1 MCYTGYGQTMKAP
14 SYRYHQAIRE
24 ATEAVNSS
32 LPVKEV
38 LQNVAQ
44 AAARALTASACSI
57 MVLDSSQR
65 RLVHGASWGLSDSYL
80 HKGVMDAER
89 SLPEVLEGKTVS
101 VLDAA
106 TDPRVQY
113 PQVAARERIVSI
125 LAVPLAIQGTTVGSV
140 RLYTK
145 ERRQFSEGDT
155 DFLSAI
161 AALCGVALDKSRL
174 LQALKGRRRH
184 GRAGQQPPVATV
196 SSHLARP
203 ASFAHPSE
211 DDFAHLLDFYGIEW
225 LYEPRSFALRWEGER
240 TTQMFTPDFYLPAM
254 DMFVELTTL
263 KQSSVKEKNR
273 KLRRLKELYPEI
285 KIRLLYKRDYER
297 LLAKYGYG
305 PLAEAK
311 GHGVGKV
318 LLSSQQIQRRV
329 MELARQ
335 ISRDYADRNPLLVG
349 VLRGVF
355 CFMADLV
362 RNISIPMDV
371 DFMAIS
377 YYSSEETG
385 GVRIT
390 KDLEHSV
397 AGRHVIM
404 VEDIVD
410 TGMTLSYILN
420 LLKAREPASL
430 AVCTLL
436 DKRVRRIVD
445 VPLAYV
451 GIEIPDEFVVGYG
464 LDYQEKFRNLPF
476 IALLKQ
482 ETATAQA
489 VDQAVE
495 EKAPAPRRRRRRH
508 KKAPG

>member
-1 MCYTGYGQTMKAP
+1 MKVP

-32 LPVKEV
+32 LPAKEV
-38 LQNVAQ
+38 LKNVAQ
-44 AAARALTASACSI
+44 AAARALMASACSI
-57 MVLDSSQR
+57 MVLDSSQK
-65 RLVHGASWGLSDSYL
+65 RLVHGAWWGLSDAYL

-89 SLPEVLEGKTVS
+89 SLPEVLGGKAVS

-113 PQVAARERIVSI
+113 PQVAAREGIVSI
-125 LAVPLAIQGTTVGSV
+125 LAVPLAIQGAIVGSV

-161 AALCGVALDKSRL
+161 AALCGVALDKARL
-174 LQALKGRRRH
+174 LQALKRRRRH
-184 GRAGQQPPVATV
+184 GRASQQPPAATI
-196 SSHLARP
+196 SSQLARP

-211 DDFAHLLDFYGIEW
+211 DDFTHLLDFYGIEW

-254 DMFVELTTL
+254 DMYVELTTL

-285 KIRLLYKRDYER
+285 KVRLLYKRDYER

-311 GHGVGKV
+311 GQGVGKV

-329 MELARQ
+329 QELASQ
-335 ISRDYADRNPLLVG
+335 LSRDYADRNPLLVG

-362 RNISIPMDV
+362 RSISIPLDV

-377 YYSSEETG
+377 YYSAEETG

-397 AGRHVIM
+397 ANRHVIM

-420 LLKAREPASL
+420 YIRAREPASL

-476 IALLKQ
+476 IAVVER

-489 VDQAVE
+489 VE
-495 EKAPAPRRRRRRH
+495 ERAPAPRRRRRRQ

>member
-1 MCYTGYGQTMKAP
+1 MKG
-14 SYRYHQAIRE
+14 SSRRYHQAIRE

-38 LQNVAQ
+38 LRGVAQ
-44 AAARALTASACSI
+44 AAARALMASACSI

-65 RLVHGASWGLSDSYL
+65 RLVHGAWWGLSDSYI

-89 SLPEVLEGKTVS
+89 SLPEVLEGKVVS

-113 PQVAARERIVSI
+113 PEVAAREGIVSI
-125 LAVPLAIQGTTVGSV
+125 MAVPLAIQGTIVGSV
-140 RLYTK
+140 RVYTK
-145 ERRQFSEGDT
+145 VRRRFSEEDT
-155 DFLSAI
+155 DFLSSI
-161 AALCGVALDKSRL
+161 AALCGVALDRSRL
-174 LQALKGRRRH
+174 LQALKRRRRH
-184 GRAGQQPPVATV
+184 GRASAQPPIATV
-196 SSHLARP
+196 SSQLARP

-240 TTQMFTPDFYLPAM
+240 TTQMFTPDFYLPGL
-254 DMFVELTTL
+254 DMYVELTTL
-263 KQSSVKEKNR
+263 KQTSVKEKNR
-273 KLRRLKELYPEI
+273 KLRRLKELYPEV
-285 KIRLLYKRDYER
+285 KVRLLYKRDYER

-311 GHGVGKV
+311 GQGIGKV

-329 MELARQ
+329 KEMARQ
-335 ISRDYADRNPLLVG
+335 LSQDYADRNPLLVG

-362 RNISIPMDV
+362 RNISIPLDV

-377 YYSSEETG
+377 YYSSEETA
-385 GVRIT
+385 GVKIT

-397 AGRHVIM
+397 TGRHIIM

-420 LLKAREPASL
+420 YIRTRNPASL

-436 DKRVRRIVD
+436 DKRVRRLVD
-445 VPLAYV
+445 VPLDYV
-451 GIEIPDEFVVGYG
+451 GAEIPDEFVVGYG
-464 LDYQEKFRNLPF
+464 LDYQEKYRNLPF
-476 IALLKQ
+476 IALLEREASPPQATQ
-482 ETATAQA
+482 EKPTT
-489 VDQAVE
+489 
-495 EKAPAPRRRRRRH
+495 PRRRHRRQ